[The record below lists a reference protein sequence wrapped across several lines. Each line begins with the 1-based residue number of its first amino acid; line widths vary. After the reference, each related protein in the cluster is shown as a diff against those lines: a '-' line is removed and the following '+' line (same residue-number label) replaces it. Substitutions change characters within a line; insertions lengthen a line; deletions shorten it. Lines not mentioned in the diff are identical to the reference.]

1 MKGTEISCPRR
12 GWGCYTSLMRWFIGI
27 LIVVGIA
34 LYSTIGIRLGLLP
47 DIPMTIWNAN
57 GTNTYSY
64 QVRSDKAKLEVFL
77 ETEASSGS
85 IEVQF
90 LNPQG
95 AVFYGFIV
103 GGQSKTLKQDKDFTL
118 NPGAHKVIVKFNKA
132 SGFLSLNWRLADY
145 GK

>member
-1 MKGTEISCPRR
+1 
-12 GWGCYTSLMRWFIGI
+12 MRWFIGI

-64 QVRSDKAKLEVFL
+64 EVRTDKAKMEVFL
-77 ETEASSGS
+77 ETEATSGTM
-85 IEVQF
+85 EVQF

-95 AVFYGFIV
+95 ASFYGFIV
-103 GGQSKTLKQDKDFTL
+103 GGQNKALKQTKEFTL
-118 NPGAHKVIVKFNKA
+118 NPGTHKVIVKFTKA

-145 GK
+145 GR